1 MSLWPDGNIE
11 ISASPLA
18 PCMQWREAPDAAAR
32 AVEEIIDLVRAR
44 TGVDFSL
51 YRRATVQRRIGNRMI
66 SLGSHSV
73 RAYVEHLRAD
83 VAEAAHLLQRLTIKV
98 SRFYRNAHTFEFLAR
113 EVLPRLAQSRGGA
126 PLRLWSAGC
135 GCGEEA
141 YTLAMLLDRAGLDGI
156 VEATD
161 IDAAALAAAA
171 HGVYRGDVTEELP
184 PSLAQTYLEPLGEG
198 AGARYRVRDVL
209 RERVRF
215 TRHDL
220 TGTDACWDAGHFD
233 LVCCRNVLIY
243 FNRAAQRH
251 VFQTLATVLA
261 GDGYLCIGEAE
272 WPLPESELGLLAQG
286 NKTQVF
292 RRVAP
297 KGACL

>member
-1 MSLWPDGNIE
+1 MSLWPDANIE
-11 ISASPLA
+11 LFASPHA
-18 PCMQWREAPDAAAR
+18 PSVQWHEAPDAAAR
-32 AVEEIIDLVRAR
+32 AVEEIIALVHAR
-44 TGVDFSL
+44 TGVDFGL
-51 YRRATVQRRIGNRMI
+51 YRRATIQRRIGNRMI
-66 SLGSHSV
+66 SLGAHSV

-113 EVLPRLAQSRGGA
+113 EALPALAQSRGGA

-141 YTLAMLLDRAGLDGI
+141 YTLAMLLDRAGLDGM

-161 IDAAALAAAA
+161 IDTAALAAAA
-171 HGVYRGDVTEELP
+171 NGVYRSDAIEELP
-184 PSLAQTYLEPLGEG
+184 ASLAHSYLEPLSEG
-198 AGARYRVRDVL
+198 AGTRYRVRDVL

-220 TGTDACWDAGHFD
+220 TSADACWREEHFD

-272 WPLPESELGLLAQG
+272 WPLPESAAGLLAQG

-292 RRVAP
+292 RRVASN
-297 KGACL
+297 GACL